1 VETLLRGL
9 LLFSE
14 QALLK
19 FTRDKIISELRK
31 KGQTA
36 ILYELGKVHLL
47 LIFGRE
53 EFSSPVGCVF
63 ISFYCHEFSSI
74 YFLCWAPFFPSF
86 PFSN

>member
-1 VETLLRGL
+1 VESLLRGL

-53 EFSSPVGCVF
+53 EFSSPAGCVF
-63 ISFYCHEFSSI
+63 ISFYCHKFSSI